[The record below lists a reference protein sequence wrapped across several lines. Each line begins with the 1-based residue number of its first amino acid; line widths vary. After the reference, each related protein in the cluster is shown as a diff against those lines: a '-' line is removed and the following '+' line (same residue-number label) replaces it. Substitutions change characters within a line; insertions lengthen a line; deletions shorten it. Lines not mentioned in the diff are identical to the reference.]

1 MLPSTSARLNRKGN
15 EHFARGAYTDA
26 HRCYTKALEH
36 DRVSGDRRALVTTL
50 GNLGNICAVSGRR
63 RQAEAYYGEVL
74 ELQKELGDE
83 RGIGT
88 TLANLGN
95 LRADAGEWAR
105 AKAYYLEALDLMQRN
120 NDQPSLAILYS
131 DLGFVARETGE
142 YEAARRHYE
151 QSVTLMR
158 RTGNDG
164 GMADGWRMLARTY
177 VMESRCA
184 EALACCRTS
193 LAIAERLHDELRM
206 AGAWYVMA
214 DCAEKQGHVREAVTL
229 LTKVVRVDR
238 KFRLPKLEENTAR
251 LASLRSSLKGNHESA
266 APTRTARRRRRST
279 S

>member
-1 MLPSTSARLNRKGN
+1 MLPSTSERLNRKGN

-26 HRCYTKALEH
+26 HRCYTQALEH

-63 RQAEAYYGEVL
+63 GQAEMYYKEVL
-74 ELQKELGDE
+74 ALQKELGDE

-95 LRADAGEWAR
+95 LRADTGEWER
-105 AKAYYLEALDLMQRN
+105 AKAYYLEALDLMRRN
-120 NDQPSLAILYS
+120 EDHAALAVLYS

-142 YEAARRHYE
+142 YEVAKQHYHR
-151 QSVTLMR
+151 SVTLMR
-158 RTGNDG
+158 RTGNEG

-177 VMESRCA
+177 VMENRHG
-184 EALACCRTS
+184 EAWDCCRTS
-193 LAIAERLHDELRM
+193 LAIAERLQDELRV

-214 DCAEKQGHVREAVTL
+214 DCAEKQGDLREAVAL
-229 LTKVVRVDR
+229 LTKVVRIDR
-238 KFRLPKLEENTAR
+238 KYRLPKLAENTGR
-251 LASLRSSLKGNHESA
+251 LESLKASLEGGRDGA
-266 APTRTARRRRRST
+266 GAGRPRRRRGRSA

>member
-1 MLPSTSARLNRKGN
+1 MLPSTSERLNQKGN

-26 HRCYTKALEH
+26 HQCYTRALEH

-63 RQAEAYYGEVL
+63 PQAEAYYGEVL

-105 AKAYYLEALDLMQRN
+105 AKAYYLEALDLMLRN
-120 NDQPSLAILYS
+120 NDQPALAVLYS

-142 YEAARRHYE
+142 FDAARQYYE

-158 RTGNDG
+158 RTGNSG

-177 VMESRCA
+177 VMEDRCA

-193 LAIAERLHDELRM
+193 LAIAERLQDELRM

-214 DCAEKQGHVREAVTL
+214 DCAEKLGKVREAVTL

-238 KFRLPKLEENTAR
+238 KYQLPKLDENTAR
-251 LASLRSSLKGNHESA
+251 LGSLRSSLESKKA
-266 APTRTARRRRRST
+266 GAGPRRTVQRRRRST

>member
-1 MLPSTSARLNRKGN
+1 MLSSTSERLNQKGN

-26 HRCYTKALEH
+26 HRCYTQALEH

-63 RQAEAYYGEVL
+63 AQAEAYYGEVL
-74 ELQKELGDE
+74 ALQKELGDA

-95 LRADAGEWAR
+95 LRADAAEWERAR
-105 AKAYYLEALDLMQRN
+105 AYYLEALDLMQRN
-120 NDQPSLAILYS
+120 DDQPSLAVLYS
-131 DLGFVARETGE
+131 DLGFVARETGD
-142 YEAARRHYE
+142 YEVARRYYE

-158 RTGNDG
+158 RTGNGG

-177 VMESRCA
+177 VMENRCM

-193 LAIAERLHDELRM
+193 LAIAERLRDELRM

-214 DCAEKQGHVREAVTL
+214 DCAEKQGQVRDAVAL
-229 LTKVVRVDR
+229 LKKVVRVDR
-238 KFRLPKLEENTAR
+238 HYHLPKLEENTAR
-251 LASLRSSLKGNHESA
+251 LESLRASLQGDSDGA
-266 APTRTARRRRRST
+266 DAGRTARRRRRSA